1 MADLKDVNENASESN
16 INYETV
22 YHSMVESVA
31 NNEDTE
37 KVPSCDNDFKI
48 FNLNDQSCNP
58 PFSEQINS
66 IHSTSLQ
73 TVRCQAE
80 SLHVISNLPNTNSE
94 ETCVTSFHSCCNEN
108 TQLSNGQTSVNSND
122 VSPKLKADS
131 ESENNLSCSDLV
143 ISTYSDEEISPEK
156 DVKEDFSLESGDL
169 VPFVPRCE
177 LKILESKNSD
187 LQREILELKMKL
199 NTQEI
204 AFKKY
209 ESEIRAEFLSN
220 IEKLSK
226 ECNTLRK
233 EKEAIVVRYAN
244 SEKEVLKEKKIQQD
258 LEKKLKDMIEIAK
271 LQKQNEKLN
280 ADINSR
286 DTKIKW
292 LQNKLKNVSSAH
304 EETQVKLEHTVQ
316 RLNEMREEAEQVR
329 KDCQEMIK
337 CYQEAEEIKS
347 VKLDSQLKQ
356 KLSELEVQKQEKSDQ
371 EQVYHLLRQEL
382 EALKKKQRMTMEE
395 NNSLTLKI
403 QCLEKERLEYEQTLS
418 KLKDSQNLLKQEVVD
433 LTARLAEM
441 ESLRIQLEREREK
454 LAASLREVERLR
466 LMNAELQADMDACHA
481 REGELLEFTE
491 RTTAKTVKLQS
502 DQCLLE
508 IKAQALED
516 ELSEVKKQLSD
527 VQQKYLQLTLEFE
540 ATRKEHEEEVLL
552 LARKLAEQTKN
563 VGNLN
568 TRLDEA
574 ENENRVLKRRH
585 ITSIKELSRELYQ
598 CKKRLENYESSNC
611 IRSDSA
617 SLGSR
622 TSSTASLDMAS
633 HENKRNFSPVSPSVT
648 FSNTKG
654 TSDNQKISVETPVEL
669 DKERLIEKVIK
680 LQKTLAKRND
690 KIEFLEDHIEQL
702 VKEMKKRSKFVDLKT
717 V

>member
-258 LEKKLKDMIEIAK
+258 LEKKLKDVNKEREALLLKIKNFGIENSKLVTSIENKMIEIAK

-395 NNSLTLKI
+395 NNSLTL
-403 QCLEKERLEYEQTLS
+403 
-418 KLKDSQNLLKQEVVD
+418 
-433 LTARLAEM
+433 
-441 ESLRIQLEREREK
+441 
-454 LAASLREVERLR
+454 
-466 LMNAELQADMDACHA
+466 
-481 REGELLEFTE
+481 
-491 RTTAKTVKLQS
+491 
-502 DQCLLE
+502 
-508 IKAQALED
+508 KAQALED